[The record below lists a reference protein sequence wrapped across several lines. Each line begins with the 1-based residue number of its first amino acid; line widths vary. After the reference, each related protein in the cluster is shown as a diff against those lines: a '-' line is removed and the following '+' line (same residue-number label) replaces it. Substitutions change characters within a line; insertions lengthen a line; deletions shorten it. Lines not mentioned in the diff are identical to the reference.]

1 MRHVVLIKATNT
13 KKFNYCKFGNYK
25 DEKGKLHE
33 LVDPNGITLTGYEMT
48 NPVLSLDIND
58 EDSKRVYD
66 FLKNHP
72 LIKGG
77 KFAVEDLRAN
87 EEKNAESA
95 IETADAVVIASKL
108 NTKEYRDMARLLGIS
123 TDFDDHL
130 LKAKVIQ
137 SASTNPSRFLSIYND
152 EEKDYRIFIKNA
164 QESKHIS
171 FVNGVWKYG
180 SNTLG
185 LAIDQAIVWFKDNP
199 DIYALIK
206 QDLRDG
212 SAPVKEEEEVKPEI
226 TEDKGGNSK
235 LSEILNDAE

>member
-1 MRHVVLIKATNT
+1 MRHVVLIKSIDT

-58 EDSKRVYD
+58 EDSKRVYE
-66 FLKNHP
+66 FLKSHP
-72 LIKGG
+72 LVKNG
-77 KFAVEDLRAN
+77 KFIVEDLRAN

-95 IETADAVVIASKL
+95 IETADAVVVASKL

-137 SASTNPSRFLSIYND
+137 SASTSPSRFLEIYND

-164 QESKHIS
+164 QETKHIN

-185 LAIDQAIVWFKDNP
+185 LTVDQAISWFKDNP
-199 DIYALIK
+199 DIFALIK

-212 SAPVKEEEEVKPEI
+212 SVPVKEEEVKPET

-235 LSEILNDAE
+235 LSEILNDVE

>member
-1 MRHVVLIKATNT
+1 MRHIVLIKATNT

-25 DEKGKLHE
+25 DERGKLHE

-48 NPVLSLDIND
+48 SPVLSLDIND
-58 EDSKRVYD
+58 EDSRRVYD

-72 LIKGG
+72 LVKTG
-77 KFAVEDLRAN
+77 KFIVEDLRAN

-95 IETADAVVIASKL
+95 IQTADAVVIASKL
-108 NTKEYRDMARLLGIS
+108 NTKEYRDIARLLGIS

-137 SASTNPSRFLSIYND
+137 SASTNPARFLEIYND

-164 QESKHIS
+164 QDSKHIN
-171 FVNGVWKYG
+171 FINGVWKYG
-180 SNTLG
+180 SNTIG
-185 LAIDQAIVWFKDNP
+185 LTIDQAIAWFKDNP
-199 DIYALIK
+199 DVFALIK
-206 QDLRDG
+206 QDLRNG
-212 SAPVKEEEEVKPEI
+212 AKPAKEEIKPET

-235 LSEILNDAE
+235 LSEILNDVE

>member
-1 MRHVVLIKATNT
+1 MRHVVLIKSTNT

-25 DEKGKLHE
+25 DERGKLHE

-58 EDSKRVYD
+58 EDSKRVYE

-72 LIKGG
+72 LVKGG
-77 KFAVEDLRAN
+77 KFIVEDLRAN
-87 EEKNAESA
+87 EEKSAESA
-95 IETADAVVIASKL
+95 IKTADAVVVASKL

-137 SASTNPSRFLSIYND
+137 SASANPTRFLDIYND
-152 EEKDYRIFIKNA
+152 EEKDFRIFIKNA
-164 QESKHIS
+164 QESKHIN
-171 FVNGVWKYG
+171 FTNGVWKYG

-185 LAIDQAIVWFKDNP
+185 LTVDQAISWFKDNP
-199 DIYALIK
+199 DIQALIK

-212 SAPVKEEEEVKPEI
+212 SAPVKEEKIKPET

-235 LSEILNDAE
+235 LSEILNDVE